1 MALSSRATVG
11 QAGSGR
17 PSVVVFLL
25 IALSM
30 FRRRRGSLLAFAG
43 GAAFFQAL
51 VAVSFPAIGGIETV
65 TSVIGTFPDGLRAL
79 LKLAPNLQAGFG
91 AQDYLAFTWFHPV
104 FLGLGSAF
112 VVGRAAGGLA
122 EAVERGSVYLTLS
135 RPVPRWTLVAGV
147 ALEMFAGLGV
157 FVLAS
162 WLGMVAGVAS
172 ARLGPLP
179 LDRYLLVALAAWG
192 LFAAL
197 GGGSLVIS
205 SVLSRA
211 SLAGGLAAA
220 WTLLSFVLDVIPAVY
235 NSPLAWLNPWHHY
248 FPQEIVA
255 TGRLPAGGLLVLVAW
270 ALAGT
275 GAAAVLFSRRDLG

>member
-1 MALSSRATVG
+1 MTAPPAVTSA
-11 QAGSGR
+11 
-17 PSVVVFLL
+17 LL
-25 IALSM
+25 IARSIG
-30 FRRRRGSLLAFAG
+30 RRRLGSLLAFAG

-51 VAVSFPAIGGIETV
+51 VAVSFPAIGGLETV

-91 AQDYLAFTWFHPV
+91 VQDYLAFSWFHPV

-135 RPVPRWTLVAGV
+135 RPVARWALVAGV
-147 ALEMFAGLGV
+147 ALEMAVGLAV

-162 WLGMVAGVAS
+162 WLGMVAGVA
-172 ARLGPLP
+172 AAGLGPLP
-179 LDRYLLVALAAWG
+179 LGGYALVALVAWA

-205 SVLSRA
+205 SALSRA

-255 TGRLPAGGLLVLVAW
+255 GGQAPVWGVAVMLAW
-270 ALAGT
+270 AVVGT
-275 GAAAVLFSRRDLG
+275 AAAAVLFSRRDLG